1 MNEQE
6 GSPKVSIVL
15 PTYNRINWLIKS
27 INSVKEQSY
36 QNWELFVIDDISSD
50 GTDERMKEICAQDSR
65 IQYHKLPVTAEKG
78 ISKFLNFGIKNGE
91 GKYIAR
97 LDDDDKWIDNDKLK
111 KQVEFMEQNPE
122 YVLTGGGV
130 IAINDKEEEIFR
142 YLENETDEQIRN
154 KALLS
159 NPFTHPTV
167 LFRKDAAVE
176 IGGYQILEFAE
187 DWDFWLRLGNVGKL
201 YNFPEY
207 FAHYLM
213 AGQNISLKNQRGLAK
228 MLFDIIKTHKDSYPN
243 YWKGYLVNVLQLMH
257 SYMPGFLRSNT
268 TTFLKYI
275 KRKYF

>member
-1 MNEQE
+1 MNKEVE
-6 GSPKVSIVL
+6 SPRVSIIL

-50 GTDERMKEICAQDSR
+50 GTDEKMKEVCSQDSR
-65 IQYHKLPVTAEKG
+65 IQYHKLPVTKEPG
-78 ISKFLNFGIKNGE
+78 ISKFLNFGINNGT

-111 KQVEFMEQNPE
+111 KQVEFMEKNPE

-130 IAINDKEEEIFR
+130 VAINDKEEEIFR
-142 YLENETDEQIRN
+142 YLENETDEQIRK

-187 DWDFWLRLGNVGKL
+187 DWDFWLRLGKVGKL

-228 MLFDIIKTHKDSYPN
+228 MLFEIIKTHKDSYPN
-243 YWKGYLVNVLQLMH
+243 YWKGYSVNVFQLMH
-257 SYMPGFLRSNT
+257 SYMPGFLRSST

>member
-1 MNEQE
+1 MIKEDE
-6 GSPKVSIVL
+6 SPKVSIVL
-15 PTYNRINWLIKS
+15 PTYNRINWLLKS
-27 INSVKEQSY
+27 IESVCSQSY

-50 GTDERMKEICAQDSR
+50 GTDTKMHEISLADPR
-65 IQYHKLPVTAEKG
+65 IKYFKLPVTSEKG
-78 ISKFLNFGIKNGE
+78 ISRFLNFGIKNGN

-97 LDDDDKWIDNDKLK
+97 LDDDDKWIDKDKLK
-111 KQVEFMEQNPE
+111 KQVEFMEKNPD

-130 IAINDKEEEIFR
+130 IAINNKEEEIFR
-142 YLENETDEQIRN
+142 YLENETDDQIRS

-167 LFRKDAAVE
+167 LFRKDAAIK

-187 DWDFWLRLGNVGKL
+187 DWDFWLRLGKVGKL

-213 AGQNISLKNQRGLAK
+213 AGQNLSLKNQRGLAK
-228 MLFDIIKTHKDSYPN
+228 MLFEIIKTHKDSYPN
-243 YWKGYLVNVLQLMH
+243 YWKGYLVNVFQLMH
-257 SYMPGFLRSNT
+257 SYMPGFLRSST

>member
-1 MNEQE
+1 MNKQE
-6 GSPKVSIVL
+6 ESPKVSIVL

-27 INSVKEQSY
+27 IDSVRSQTY

-50 GTDERMKEICAQDSR
+50 GTDEKMKEICCEDSR
-65 IQYHKLPVTAEKG
+65 IQYHKLPVTKEPG
-78 ISKFLNFGIKNGE
+78 ISKFLNFGINNGT

-97 LDDDDKWIDNDKLK
+97 LDDDDKWIDNDKLR
-111 KQVEFMEQNPE
+111 KQVEFMEKNPE

-130 IAINDKEEEIFR
+130 IAINDKEEELFR
-142 YLENETDEQIRN
+142 YFENETDSQIRK

-167 LFRKDAAVE
+167 LFRKDAAVK
-176 IGGYQILEFAE
+176 IGTYQILEFAE
-187 DWDFWLRLGNVGKL
+187 DWDFWLRLGKVGKL

-228 MLFDIIKTHKDSYPN
+228 MLFKIIKGT
-243 YWKGYLVNVLQLMH
+243 
-257 SYMPGFLRSNT
+257 
-268 TTFLKYI
+268 
-275 KRKYF
+275 

>member
-1 MNEQE
+1 
-6 GSPKVSIVL
+6 
-15 PTYNRINWLIKS
+15 
-27 INSVKEQSY
+27 
-36 QNWELFVIDDISSD
+36 
-50 GTDERMKEICAQDSR
+50 MKEICAQDTR
-65 IQYHKLPVTAEKG
+65 VQYHKLPVTKEPG
-78 ISKFLNFGIKNGE
+78 ISKFLNFGIKNGT

-97 LDDDDKWIDNDKLK
+97 LDDDDKWIDADKLK
-111 KQVEFMEQNPE
+111 KQVEFMEKNPE
-122 YVLTGGGV
+122 FVLTGGGV
-130 IAINDKEEEIFR
+130 IAINDREEEIFR
-142 YLENETDEQIRN
+142 YLENETDEQIRS

-167 LFRKDAAVE
+167 LFRKDAAIE

-187 DWDFWLRLGNVGKL
+187 DWDFWLRLGKVGKL

-228 MLFDIIKTHKDSYPN
+228 MLFDIIRAHKDSYPN
-243 YWKGYLVNVLQLMH
+243 YWKGYMVNVFQLLH
-257 SYMPGFLRSNT
+257 SYMPGFLRSST